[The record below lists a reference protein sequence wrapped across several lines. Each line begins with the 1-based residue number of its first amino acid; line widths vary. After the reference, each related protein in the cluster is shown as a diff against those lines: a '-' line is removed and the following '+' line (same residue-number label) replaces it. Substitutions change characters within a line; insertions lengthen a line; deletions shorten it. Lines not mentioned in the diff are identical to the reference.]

1 MECDPEE
8 HFVELGHGLIPPWV
22 SRIQLLDPLLGLAMR
37 SQREDFVVVVRRS
50 LSAHL
55 GVAYPTMAPKAT
67 VGACHDLPLANLPV
81 QTQDCCVGP
90 IALDDV
96 DRRLLELLQRDCSKP
111 LFELGQKVS
120 LSTSAVQRRLRR
132 FERAHLIERQAA
144 VLNTAALGEYV
155 FAWVL
160 ITLERESSEQ
170 HAKLR
175 RRLSESPAV
184 QQCYGLAGQH
194 DYAVL
199 LVARGMSELRT
210 LIDDLFM
217 DAPNIKRFVTMPVL
231 DMVKAGLEI
240 PVR

>member
-1 MECDPEE
+1 VDYP
-8 HFVELGHGLIPPWV
+8 I
-22 SRIQLLDPLLGLAMR
+22 
-37 SQREDFVVVVRRS
+37 
-50 LSAHL
+50 
-55 GVAYPTMAPKAT
+55 VALKAT
-67 VGACHDLPLANLPV
+67 VGACHGLSLANLPV

-96 DRRLLELLQRDCSKP
+96 DRRLLELLQRDCSKS
-111 LFELGQKVS
+111 LFDLGQEVR

-132 FERAHLIERQAA
+132 FESADLIERQAA
-144 VLNTAALGEYV
+144 VLNAAAVGEYV

-160 ITLERESSEQ
+160 ITLERESTGQ
-170 HAKLR
+170 HAELR
-175 RRLSESPAV
+175 RRLNESPAV

-194 DYAVL
+194 DYAVM